1 MKPIQL
7 LRLFLLTLVC
17 AFSAA
22 AFAQW
27 QWIDKD
33 GRRVFS
39 DRAPP
44 PEVPQKNILKQPSN
58 TGKAVAVPV
67 ATETAATPEAA
78 SAAAPASST
87 PKILSV
93 DKDLEFLESL
103 TDEKLRQMDP
113 ADIPKLLAQLR
124 NQLDESRKRGQELE
138 EQVARRKQ
146 ILKQLD
152 AAK

>member
-1 MKPIQL
+1 MGQPGAITWNLSPWQMTTCVVCQKPGSSKCSKCKSVYYCGVDCQVKHWQAGHKEECNNQL
-7 LRLFLLTLVC
+7 V
-17 AFSAA
+17 
-22 AFAQW
+22 
-27 QWIDKD
+27 
-33 GRRVFS
+33 
-39 DRAPP
+39 
-44 PEVPQKNILKQPSN
+44 
-58 TGKAVAVPV
+58 VAK
-67 ATETAATPEAA
+67 
-78 SAAAPASST
+78 PA
-87 PKILSV
+87 SV